1 MTEQEIVSMC
11 EAVDAGELSVELE
24 GGQSWEEAYG
34 AGNLRFRFRN
44 GFRIVVFNDCGE
56 WDYIDSYIEPDGA
69 RTEAEWLEDP
79 LLLNWEPKHFARW
92 GITNGYLNEPIP
104 EDQL

>member
-34 AGNLRFRFRN
+34 AGNLRFR
-44 GFRIVVFNDCGE
+44 
-56 WDYIDSYIEPDGA
+56 
-69 RTEAEWLEDP
+69 
-79 LLLNWEPKHFARW
+79 
-92 GITNGYLNEPIP
+92 
-104 EDQL
+104 